1 MVPSRLKSRP
11 VRRRRASLLSRIG
24 TGIQK
29 ASFAAFVTVVFL
41 ISAALVS
48 LAFVSAYQYLL
59 TSSYFR
65 LKNLVI
71 TGTGPEI
78 ERELIQMGGLDVEI
92 STIDLDMKDIKQRME
107 IHPWVRSVSLKRQFP
122 RSLHIEVERRTPI
135 ALVPGNI
142 ISFLDETGEVFKEL
156 KPGDNVEYPILT
168 GLSEDHPIRKNQISM
183 AVGLLKALKSEEGS
197 LSFDKV
203 AEINMKANGL
213 MTLYLTD
220 LKAEIRCAGSDF
232 AAKLPE
238 LKRILGHLKETGR
251 ADQVAGID
259 LNYEDG
265 VAVSFKKG

>member
-11 VRRRRASLLSRIG
+11 VKRRKASLLSRIG

-29 ASFAAFVTVVFL
+29 ASFAAFITIVFL
-41 ISAALVS
+41 LSAALVS

-59 TSSYFR
+59 TSPYFR
-65 LKNLVI
+65 LKDLVI
-71 TGTGPEI
+71 TGVGPEM

-92 STIDLDMKDIKQRME
+92 STIELDIEDVKQRME
-107 IHPWVRSVSLKRQFP
+107 IHPWVRSVRLKRQFP
-122 RSLHIEVERRTPI
+122 RSLHIEVERHVPI
-135 ALVPGNI
+135 ALVSGNT
-142 ISFLDETGEVFKEL
+142 ISYLDETGEVFKEL
-156 KPGDNVEYPILT
+156 EPGDSVEYPILT
-168 GLSEDHPIRKNQISM
+168 GLSEDHPIRENQISM
-183 AVGLLKALKSEEGS
+183 AVGLLKALKSEGGS

-213 MTLYLTD
+213 MALYLTD

-232 AAKLPE
+232 AAKIPE

-251 ADQVAGID
+251 ADQAAAID